1 MKFNV
6 LVTGGLYSTQCAYSA
21 WRFCVA
27 AHESGHKVSQV
38 FFYQDGVNQSTS
50 LSVPLADEFD
60 AVQQW
65 AEYSATSGSE
75 LVVCVSAGERR
86 GVVGADQATE
96 FELPSFNLHPA
107 FRVEGLGVLQ
117 AASLESDRMVT
128 FK

>member
-1 MKFNV
+1 MNINV

-21 WRFCVA
+21 WRFCRA
-27 AHESGHKVSQV
+27 AIEAGHKISQV
-38 FFYQDGVNQSTS
+38 FFYQDGVSQSTN

-60 AVQQW
+60 AVNQW
-65 AEYSATSGSE
+65 AEFSAQHGCE

-86 GVVGADQATE
+86 GVIGAEQAGE
-96 FELPSFNLHPA
+96 FGLPGSNMHAA

-117 AASLESDRMVT
+117 AASLEADRMVT